1 MVTEKF
7 WWHVARSGGVVAW
20 ALLAASVL
28 LGLVLSS
35 RLLGRRAPAP
45 WVLATHRWV
54 SGLSVVFTGVHVA
67 GTLLDGWLDFTWVD
81 AVVPF
86 ASDWRPLAVAWGVVA
101 LQLLVALQVSS
112 LLKSRMSHR
121 TWRRIHHLAG
131 PAFVMATVHLL
142 TAGTD
147 ATNPVVLGLVAG
159 TGAGRAVPRP
169 GPCWSPKG
177 RFPRPSR
184 RPRRRERLAHGDGGR
199 ECVRRGWSS
208 RVARS
213 ATRGPHSP
221 AMQHDPERPIARA
234 EARELDARPAILA
247 LGLLLLALLLLL

>member
-45 WVLATHRWV
+45 WVLATHRWI

-86 ASDWRPLAVAWGVVA
+86 ASDWRPLAVAWGVVT

-112 LLKSRMSHR
+112 LLKSRMSHK

-147 ATNPVVLGLVAG
+147 ATNPVLLGLVAT
-159 TGAGRAVPRP
+159 TGLAALFLALVRA
-169 GPCWSPKG
+169 WSPRG
-177 RFPRPSR
+177 RFPKP
-184 RPRRRERLAHGDGGR
+184 P
-199 ECVRRGWSS
+199 
-208 RVARS
+208 
-213 ATRGPHSP
+213 
-221 AMQHDPERPIARA
+221 
-234 EARELDARPAILA
+234 RPARTPRGA
-247 LGLLLLALLLLL
+247 ATATAASASD